1 MKLFSSLS
9 KFRFSRFVD
18 LNSLVDTTKEGRCSL
33 EEVEKG
39 VGHILRDAISHDV
52 EVSKQFVNA
61 AEDIIKRY
69 SLV

>member
-1 MKLFSSLS
+1 M
-9 KFRFSRFVD
+9 FSRFVD

-39 VGHILRDAISHDV
+39 IGHILRDAISHDV

-61 AEDIIKRY
+61 AEDMIKR
-69 SLV
+69 